1 MIACPDL
8 HEREDNRCTGK
19 LSRTFFLTNFVT
31 LLYLK
36 QFTCQKGE
44 WFKMTRDELLREIAK
59 ATPPDLE
66 QLLRQ
71 IEAEQVAAKRPIA
84 A

>member
-1 MIACPDL
+1 
-8 HEREDNRCTGK
+8 
-19 LSRTFFLTNFVT
+19 
-31 LLYLK
+31 
-36 QFTCQKGE
+36 
-44 WFKMTRDELLREIAK
+44 MTRDELLREIAK